1 MGGHATGSSS
11 GRAVACGGA
20 GGGGG
25 GGYANCIGAATP
37 ACTGGGLRTGGGA
50 GRGGGGRAVDTFG
63 RAIAAG
69 AGGLSSAGFASVV
82 LATAGVGCWFA
93 LSSAMLVF
101 NCSICWPMAARSR
114 AIDWI
119 NSADSQG
126 RPGAAAGPAASPG
139 WGALAGAP
147 G

>member
-1 MGGHATGSSS
+1 M
-11 GRAVACGGA
+11 ACGGA

-50 GRGGGGRAVDTFG
+50 GRGGGGGRAVDTFG

-82 LATAGVGCWFA
+82 LATVGVGCWFA

-101 NCSICWPMAARSR
+101 NCSISWPMAARSR

-119 NSADSQG
+119 NSADSEG
-126 RPGAAAGPAASPG
+126 WPGAAAGTAASAG
-139 WGALAGAP
+139 WAAIAVACA
-147 G
+147 